1 MRKDGK
7 KVKMVDPM
15 YTLAPYFMQERY
27 DAQNMTTMD
36 VLYEPIHEY
45 VLDKRKEGQKI
56 SHLTVMIAAIVRTI
70 SEYNQLN
77 RFVMRSQI
85 YAHNELTCGMVVLRP
100 NEINP
105 SMDKVKFDLYDT
117 IFDVDQ
123 KMTQFINKNNK
134 EDSSN
139 DSDKFYR
146 KVLSMPWLVRSAMG
160 LFRWADKHN
169 LLPKKVI
176 DISPFHN
183 SFVITN
189 LASIRT
195 NAIYH
200 HVYGFGTC
208 GFIIAMGTPKEMPV
222 KENGEIVFKKF
233 MPLGIVMDE
242 RLATGVYYVKAFAK
256 LQEYLKNPKLLEQ
269 PPVDENVNVDYKFPS
284 LSVKFKDEVVK

>member
-15 YTLAPYFMQERY
+15 YTLAPYFMVERY

-36 VLYEPIHEY
+36 VPYDPIHDY
-45 VLDKRKEGQKI
+45 VLAKRQEGYKF
-56 SHLTVMIAAIVRTI
+56 SHLSVIMSALVRTI

-77 RFVMRSQI
+77 RFVVRSQI
-85 YAHNELTCGMVVLRP
+85 YAHNELTAGMVVLRP

-105 SMDKVKFDLYDT
+105 SMDKVKLDIYDT
-117 IFDVDQ
+117 IFEVHD
-123 KMTQFINKNNK
+123 KMTEFINKNNK

-146 KVLSMPWLVRSAMG
+146 KVLSMPWLVRFAMG
-160 LFRWADKHN
+160 LLRWADRHN
-169 LLPKKVI
+169 LLPKSII

-200 HVYGFGTC
+200 HIYGFGTC
-208 GFIIAMGTPKEMPV
+208 GFIMAMGTPKEMAV
-222 KENGEIVFKKF
+222 KGPDGSIVMKKF
-233 MPLGIVMDE
+233 IPLGCVMDE
-242 RLATGVYYVKAFAK
+242 RLATGVYYVKAFARF
-256 LQEYLKNPKLLEQ
+256 QEYLNNPYLLEV
-269 PPVDENVNVDYKFPS
+269 PPKDENVHVDYEFES
-284 LSVKFKDEVVK
+284 LSKKFKKEK